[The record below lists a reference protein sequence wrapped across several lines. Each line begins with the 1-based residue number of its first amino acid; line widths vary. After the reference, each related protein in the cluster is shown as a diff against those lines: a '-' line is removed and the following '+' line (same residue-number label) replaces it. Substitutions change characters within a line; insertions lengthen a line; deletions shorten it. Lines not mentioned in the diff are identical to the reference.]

1 MLKRISDDKRI
12 DGTQLF
18 LYSENGA
25 GKTFAAA
32 GAGDDW
38 VFITDRNGIATVKS
52 KLFKEK
58 VGTDPFLLEITP
70 DDSPTV
76 PKMFDSIR
84 NQIDMLLAPATK
96 NDFRGIILD
105 DLNSIRIGA
114 RNKAIDL
121 NGSLGRSKSGVNAQ
135 SGKFK
140 DILIPTI
147 SDFGT
152 EMGLTDSFLRQ
163 LTEGLREEGK
173 HSIVCAHQRLYRKQ
187 GDNTIIAIKPLL
199 TGTDTPDSI
208 PGLFD
213 LVWYLR
219 VVGNGSAS
227 KREFV
232 TDNEGGIMAKTR
244 WSGLFKN
251 IERDITMKEVFAR
264 IEKWQSEGKI

>member
-1 MLKRISDDKRI
+1 MLKKLSDDKRI
-12 DGTQLF
+12 EGTQLF

-25 GKTFAAA
+25 GKTFWGA

-38 VFITDRNGIATVKS
+38 VFITDRNGITTLKS
-52 KLFKEK
+52 KLFKDK
-58 VGTDPFLLEITP
+58 VGTDPFLMEIVH
-70 DDSPTV
+70 DESPTV
-76 PKMFDSIR
+76 PKMFDSLR

-105 DLNSIRIGA
+105 DLNALRIGA

-121 NGSLGRSKSGVNAQ
+121 NGSLGRSKSAVNAQ

-152 EMGLTDSFLRQ
+152 EMGLTDAFLRQ

-173 HSIVCAHQRLYRKQ
+173 HSIVGAHQRLYRKQ
-187 GDNTIIAIKPLL
+187 GDNTIVAIKPLL

-213 LVWYLR
+213 LVWYMR
-219 VVGNGSAS
+219 SVGSGSNV

-232 TDNEGGIMAKTR
+232 TEAEGGIMAKSR
-244 WSGLFKN
+244 WGGMFKN
-251 IERDITMKEVFAR
+251 IERDITAKEVFDR
-264 IEKWQSEGKI
+264 IDRWQKEGKI